1 MKESFVK
8 YLAGLI
14 DADGCLSFQFKHSS
28 SSGYH
33 FLHLQLSITASSAV
47 DRNFKM
53 LNTVQKETGLGRI
66 STSTRSTG
74 VYEHTV
80 NRWEVGRRSE
90 LEMILPRLIKH
101 MVIKARHFQRLLDK
115 YRELKG
121 VRLSD
126 EDVEKLKAFSTESR
140 KDTGPIKPKK
150 HPTWAWVAGYIDG
163 DGCFINRYY
172 PSKNYHK
179 LDINVVAHKDDS
191 CGLELLHKA
200 FKGNIYVKQGH
211 LKVWVRNLGF
221 SEYSFV
227 KRFLPKLI
235 RYSLIKRYQ
244 MEQILAVHNKRRKQ
258 RLIER
263 GSTEQEKV
271 Q

>member
-1 MKESFVK
+1 M
-8 YLAGLI
+8 
-14 DADGCLSFQFKHSS
+14 
-28 SSGYH
+28 
-33 FLHLQLSITASSAV
+33 
-47 DRNFKM
+47 
-53 LNTVQKETGLGRI
+53 
-66 STSTRSTG
+66 
-74 VYEHTV
+74 
-80 NRWEVGRRSE
+80 
-90 LEMILPRLIKH
+90 
-101 MVIKARHFQRLLDK
+101 
-115 YRELKG
+115 
-121 VRLSD
+121 
-126 EDVEKLKAFSTESR
+126 
-140 KDTGPIKPKK
+140 
-150 HPTWAWVAGYIDG
+150 
-163 DGCFINRYY
+163 
-172 PSKNYHK
+172 
-179 LDINVVAHKDDS
+179 NVVAHKDDS

-211 LKVWVRNLGF
+211 LRVWVRNLGF